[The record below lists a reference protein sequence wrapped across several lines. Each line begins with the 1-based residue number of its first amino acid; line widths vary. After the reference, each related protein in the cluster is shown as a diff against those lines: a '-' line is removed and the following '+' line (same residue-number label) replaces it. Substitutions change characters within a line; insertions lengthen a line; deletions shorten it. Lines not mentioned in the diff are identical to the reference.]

1 MTSMPIPAGGFGGQP
16 QQPQQPQQPRQPQQP
31 QGGFGGGFQPTRQRF
46 NPMPQQ
52 GFGGFGGFGG
62 GFGMPQQQQGFG
74 GFGGFGGGYGMPQQG
89 FGGFGGFGMPQ
100 QQGFGGFGGF
110 GGYGMPQQ
118 QQGFG
123 GFGGGYG
130 MSQQGGFGQIT
141 PQQMQPMVQP
151 TPPQQQLG
159 QITPEQMRVMSGAPR
174 VGGQQN
180 SPARQSFEQFIASGG
195 PRGGGAGFFN
205 ALQGYQASPQEE
217 QAANV
222 MQQYRQQQLGQ
233 SPMDQMQPMVQPRA
247 PQQAEQ
253 AIPQIAGAPLDK
265 AQQYQKEMRQRY
277 QQRMGQISGNPYS
290 QQLGQEDRRMEAM
303 RKLQQMNLGG

>member
-1 MTSMPIPAGGFGGQP
+1 MTSMPIPAGGFGG
-16 QQPQQPQQPRQPQQP
+16 QPQQPQQPRQPQQP

-141 PQQMQPMVQP
+141 PQQ
-151 TPPQQQLG
+151 
-159 QITPEQMRVMSGAPR
+159 
-174 VGGQQN
+174 N
-180 SPARQSFEQFIASGG
+180 SPVRQSFEQFIASGG
-195 PRGGGAGFFN
+195 PRGAGAGFFN
-205 ALQGYQASPQEE
+205 ALQGGQASPQEE
-217 QAANV
+217 QAP
-222 MQQYRQQQLGQ
+222 QTQSDSLLQRYRLAQQQ
-233 SPMDQMQPMVQPRA
+233 QPMVQPRAPQQAEQDIPQIARA